1 MGYTA
6 ALAELDQMRQQ
17 GATPDEV
24 ADAFPP
30 ELLQRV
36 GYYGAPEGAATAFQ
50 RLAEGLDVAIVRVV
64 AARLGIASVLAALH
78 ACRPGLVNPPSSP

>member
-6 ALAELDQMRQQ
+6 VLAELDYMRQR

-30 ELLQRV
+30 ELLKHV
-36 GYYGAPEGAATAFQ
+36 GYYGTPEGAAAAF
-50 RLAEGLDVAIVRVV
+50 RHLAEGLDVALVRVV
-64 AARLGIASVLAALH
+64 AARPGIASVLTTLH
-78 ACRPGLVNPPSSP
+78 ACRPTLVNPL